1 VRPAQHRL
9 DLVGGKQAAAFEQAQ
24 GPLAHRFL
32 DLLDVR
38 GIQSAGV
45 EVHA

>member
-1 VRPAQHRL
+1 M
-9 DLVGGKQAAAFEQAQ
+9 GKQAAAFEQAQ

-38 GIQSAGV
+38 SIEPAGV
-45 EVHA
+45 ATQARGVA